1 MMRNP
6 KIALE
11 QKAYMSNQFE
21 FYGLKATERKKERIF
36 RNHFIKLSNQFIIRF
51 KRIFYHR

>member
-11 QKAYMSNQFE
+11 QKAYMRNQFE
-21 FYGLKATERKKERIF
+21 FYGLKATERRKIQKP
-36 RNHFIKLSNQFIIRF
+36 
-51 KRIFYHR
+51 FY